1 MRQLKTILDPTAKSK
16 VFLEDT
22 AKTNKQTN
30 KQKNTHILW
39 RPHSATEILASVRIR
54 KKKLQ

>member
-16 VFLEDT
+16 VFLEGT

-30 KQKNTHILW
+30 KKTHTYSGGLTAPQ
-39 RPHSATEILASVRIR
+39 RF
-54 KKKLQ
+54 